1 MVDQTEE
8 IPIQDFDDDES
19 GGFNLKA
26 LLNVIL
32 LNWYWIAL
40 SVAICYVAAHFYLK
54 YSTPVYTASVKIL
67 IRESNQRGNSEMQ
80 AMGEISNSSGFNNE
94 LEIISSAAI
103 SERVVRNLKLYTTYS
118 KEGKIVDHEL
128 YKNSPVLVDI
138 AENRLSDLRTSIN
151 LVVTRKGK
159 GIHVDGAIGGNA
171 KENPTFSKD
180 IATLPATIS
189 TAAGPIILQK
199 NPGFEMDDKRLFISI
214 LPLEGTGRA
223 YAGKVKAVNAGRN
236 TVASISVT
244 ETQPARAIDFL
255 NELIN
260 SYNMDAD
267 ETKNEVATK
276 TENFIKDRLEIIRKE
291 LDVTESDIE
300 NFKKQNNMIN
310 LPNNATWAFS
320 SSNEFQRKQVDMQT
334 QMTLVKSLLDYL
346 KNPENAFH
354 IIPSNLGISNP
365 HFTSEVTAYNAN
377 VMKRNR
383 LLKSGS
389 ETNPTIVKLTEEMEA
404 QWPVLSYTL
413 EALYNDLKVQKNTID
428 EQYAIF
434 NSKVSQTPTQER
446 ILTNITRQQEIKAGL
461 YLMLLQKREQNF
473 ISLASTAT
481 KARMI
486 DSPQVGGRIAPKD
499 QQIKMM
505 AIAIGALFPIAI
517 LYLLSLLRYRIEG
530 REDVERLTKI
540 PILSDIPLANKLEK
554 GTRAIVVSENSNN
567 IMEETFRGLRTNLRF
582 VLTAEEKVI
591 ACTSCI
597 PGEGKT
603 FVATNLA
610 MSMALLGKRVIIV
623 GLDVRKPRLVNLFD
637 LPSTKQGITSFLL
650 EDQADFTLL
659 EEQIFHGVK
668 NANLDVLP
676 AGIIPPNPAE
686 LLSRHLLDEAIDYLR
701 QSYDYIILD
710 TPPIGLVSDTLDI
723 GRVADATLFVTRAD
737 YSIKANFEMIN
748 AIKRENKLPKVNL
761 VLNGI
766 DLTKRRYGY
775 YYGYG
780 KYGTY
785 GKYGKYGYYGHY
797 SSYGRYG
804 IYGQYGG
811 YTSEEQRSG
820 KFHTEH

>member
-354 IIPSNLGISNP
+354 IIPSNLGISNS

-389 ETNPTIVKLTEEMEA
+389 ETNPTIVKLTEDMEA

-505 AIAIGALFPIAI
+505 AIAIGALFPIAV

-623 GLDVRKPRLVNLFD
+623 GLDVRKPRLVNLFE

-650 EDQADFTLL
+650 EDKADFALL
-659 EEQIFHGVK
+659 EEHIFHGVK

>member
-255 NELIN
+255 NELVN

-354 IIPSNLGISNP
+354 IIPSNLGISNS

-389 ETNPTIVKLTEEMEA
+389 ETNPTIVKLTEDMEA

-554 GTRAIVVSENSNN
+554 GTRTIVVSENSNN

-623 GLDVRKPRLVNLFD
+623 GLDVRKPRLVNIFE

-650 EDQADFTLL
+650 EDKANFTLL
-659 EEQIFHGVK
+659 EEHIFHGVK

>member
-354 IIPSNLGISNP
+354 IIPSNLGISNS

-389 ETNPTIVKLTEEMEA
+389 ETNPTIVKLTEDMEA

-650 EDQADFTLL
+650 EDKADFTLL

>member
-138 AENRLSDLRTSIN
+138 AENRLSELRTSIN

-354 IIPSNLGISNP
+354 IIPSNLGISNS

-389 ETNPTIVKLTEEMEA
+389 ETNPTIVKLTEDMEA

-650 EDQADFTLL
+650 EDKADFTLL

>member
-255 NELIN
+255 NELVN

-354 IIPSNLGISNP
+354 IIPSNLGISNS

-389 ETNPTIVKLTEEMEA
+389 ETNPTIVKLTEDMEA

-554 GTRAIVVSENSNN
+554 GTRTIVVSENSNN

-623 GLDVRKPRLVNLFD
+623 GLDVRKPRLVNLFE

-650 EDQADFTLL
+650 EDKADFALL
-659 EEQIFHGVK
+659 EEHIFHGVK